1 MNMGS
6 HAPAT
11 QGSRL
16 CSTNQS
22 LCCASWGMHPDC
34 KTLKTPRSLSRQRN
48 DSVAKSDGEVEN
60 NNATIVSLLFTPCIT
75 AKVWHS
81 SLIHVSLQLF
91 NVHIQASPPSPRFQK
106 WIPWRLCP
114 SLSSLRWS
122 EKGLS
127 DLAFIDDRYRRAD
140 GQLVSFF
147 DWVVNM
153 RAWS

>member
-60 NNATIVSLLFTPCIT
+60 DNATIDCIFALYTLHNRQGVAFVFDPCLT
-75 AKVWHS
+75 S
-81 SLIHVSLQLF
+81 TLQCS
-91 NVHIQASPPSPRFQK
+91 HPSIASIAP
-106 WIPWRLCP
+106 
-114 SLSSLRWS
+114 LS
-122 EKGLS
+122 EMDPVAALS
-127 DLAFIDDRYRRAD
+127 FAVQFAMVGKRIIRPGFYRRQIQE
-140 GQLVSFF
+140 GG
-147 DWVVNM
+147 
-153 RAWS
+153 WSASVFL